1 MVKNVAPFQGLTD
14 ISMESIKTEV
24 SDKLK
29 MVNTFSNQ
37 LCIFKEEKKG
47 GHSAL
52 PSDRWRDPT
61 AHMVTKTLPMAPTG

>member
-1 MVKNVAPFQGLTD
+1 MVKNVAPFQGLID

-37 LCIFKEEKKG
+37 LCIFKEERW
-47 GHSAL
+47 AL
-52 PSDRWRDPT
+52 SPT
-61 AHMVTKTLPMAPTG
+61 L